1 MPHPWLVCEQ
11 VGEVFYLYLMNRID
25 RLTAILIHLQTKR
38 VVKAEEIA
46 DRFGMSLRTV
56 YRDVKALMEAGVPIG
71 SEAGK
76 GYFIVDGFHLPPVMF
91 TQDEANSMML
101 AGKLVEKI
109 ADKSVRE
116 AFSSAL
122 YKIKS
127 VLKEED
133 KDNLETLDSNI
144 KIYFRGRAEENDQFP
159 DHFMTEIQRAVAGK
173 QVLKLDY
180 VNQAGEVSQRLVEPA
195 GIFYY
200 SLAWHLIGW
209 CRLRNGYRDFRSDR
223 IKNLVNTGEEF
234 KARSTGSLKEYFQAM
249 YSSNQNLIQAVL
261 VFDKKALN
269 GRPLNSTTTQT
280 DLGDRIRA
288 EFLMDNLDFIARW
301 ILMYGKGVEIE
312 EPDQLRERVA
322 ELSEE
327 LFQHHARERNLFR

>member
-1 MPHPWLVCEQ
+1 
-11 VGEVFYLYLMNRID
+11 MNRID

-91 TQDEANSMML
+91 TQDEANSMIL

-116 AFSSAL
+116 AFNSAL

-127 VLKEED
+127 VLSDAD
-133 KDNLETLDSNI
+133 KDSVETLDSNI
-144 KIYFRGRAEENDQFP
+144 QVYFRGRSNNNQEHSFP
-159 DHFMTEIQRAVAGK
+159 DHFMTEIQRAVARK

-180 VNQAGEVSQRLVEPA
+180 VNQAGEVSQRLIEPA
-195 GIFYY
+195 GIFFY

-223 IKNLVNTGEEF
+223 IKNLTNTGEVFSE
-234 KARSTGSLKEYFQAM
+234 RSNVSLKEYFKAM
-249 YSSNQNLIQAVL
+249 YAANENLEPAV
-261 VFDKKALN
+261 VIFDKKVLH
-269 GRPLNSTTTQT
+269 GRSLSSTTTQT

-288 EFLMDNLDFIARW
+288 EFVMDNIDFIARW
-301 ILMYGKGVEIE
+301 LLMYGRGVEIE
-312 EPDQLRERVA
+312 SPASLRERVT
-322 ELSEE
+322 ELAEE
-327 LFQHHARERNLFR
+327 LHGHYSLSKVNS

>member
-1 MPHPWLVCEQ
+1 
-11 VGEVFYLYLMNRID
+11 MNRID

-38 VVKAEEIA
+38 VVKAEEIS
-46 DRFGMSLRTV
+46 DRFEISLRTV

-109 ADKSVRE
+109 ADKSVRA
-116 AFSSAL
+116 AFDSAL

-127 VLKEED
+127 VLNEVD
-133 KDNLETLDSNI
+133 KDNLETLDSHIEVFFN
-144 KIYFRGRAEENDQFP
+144 GRSEAQQDHTFP
-159 DHFMTEIQRAVAGK
+159 DHFMTQIQRAVASK

-180 VNQAGEVSQRLVEPA
+180 CSSTGEATERLVEPA

-209 CRLRNGYRDFRSDR
+209 CRLRNGYRDFRADR
-223 IKNLVNTGEEF
+223 IKNLAIRNEKFV
-234 KARSTGSLKEYFQAM
+234 SHSSSSLKEYMETMF
-249 YSSNQNLIQAVL
+249 YSNTTLVKAVVVFKKEALQN
-261 VFDKKALN
+261 
-269 GRPLNSTTTQT
+269 RPLSSATTQT

-288 EFLMDNLDFIARW
+288 EL
-301 ILMYGKGVEIE
+301 
-312 EPDQLRERVA
+312 
-322 ELSEE
+322 
-327 LFQHHARERNLFR
+327 